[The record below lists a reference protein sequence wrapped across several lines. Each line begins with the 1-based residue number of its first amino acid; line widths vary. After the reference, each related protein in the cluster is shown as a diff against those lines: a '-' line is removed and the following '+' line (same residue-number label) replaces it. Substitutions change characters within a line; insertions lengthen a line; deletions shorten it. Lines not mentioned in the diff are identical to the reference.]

1 MATKNL
7 DPGNVIKQVYQEGTE
22 SLQTNVV
29 GSVDITA
36 SSPIPVVI
44 GGTGDMSVLAS
55 MEIPFSSIPN
65 SGASPF
71 EIVASLGL
79 EAKRFIVY
87 DTTGES
93 MQIRIGASVGT
104 QLFVTGPGQT
114 DSFDIAV
121 LAGTRI
127 SIRSNGVAPSA
138 GSYVI
143 TILGN

>member
-79 EAKRFIVY
+79 EAKRFIIY

>member
-36 SSPIPVVI
+36 SSPIPVII

-121 LAGTRI
+121 LAGTRV

>member
-7 DPGNVIKQVYQEGTE
+7 DPGNIIKQVYQEGTE

-29 GSVDITA
+29 GTVDISA

-44 GGTGDMSVLAS
+44 GGTGDLSVLAS

-71 EIVASLGL
+71 EVVASLGL
-79 EAKRFIVY
+79 EAKRFMVY
-87 DTTGES
+87 DTTGET
-93 MQIRIGASVGT
+93 MQIRIGASIGT
-104 QLFVTGPGQT
+104 QLFLTGPGQADT
-114 DSFDIAV
+114 FDIAV
-121 LAGTRI
+121 VAGTRI
-127 SIRSNGVAPSA
+127 SIRSNGAAPLA
-138 GSYVI
+138 GTYVI

>member
-36 SSPIPVVI
+36 SSPIPVII

-114 DSFDIAV
+114 ETFDIAV

>member
-36 SSPIPVVI
+36 SSPIPVII

>member
-104 QLFVTGPGQT
+104 QLFVTGPGQA

>member
-1 MATKNL
+1 MSTKNL

-127 SIRSNGVAPSA
+127 SIRSNGVAHSA

>member
-121 LAGTRI
+121 MTGTRI

>member
-7 DPGNVIKQVYQEGTE
+7 DPGNIIKQVYQESTE

-29 GSVDITA
+29 GTVDISA

-44 GGTGDMSVLAS
+44 GGTGDLSVLAS

-71 EIVASLGL
+71 EVVASLGL
-79 EAKRFIVY
+79 EAKRFMVY
-87 DTTGES
+87 DTTGET
-93 MQIRIGASVGT
+93 MQIRIGASIGT
-104 QLFVTGPGQT
+104 QLFLTGPGQADT
-114 DSFDIAV
+114 FEV
-121 LAGTRI
+121 TVVAGTRI
-127 SIRSNGVAPSA
+127 SIRSNGAAPLA
-138 GSYVI
+138 GTYVI